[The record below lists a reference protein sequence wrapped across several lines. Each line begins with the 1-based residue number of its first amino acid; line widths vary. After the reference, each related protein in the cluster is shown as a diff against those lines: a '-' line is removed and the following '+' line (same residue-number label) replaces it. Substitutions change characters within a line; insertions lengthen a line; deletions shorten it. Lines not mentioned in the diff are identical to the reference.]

1 MAIQET
7 TPSRNITI
15 GYRELAA
22 FAVTILVI
30 AGTIMGA
37 MQWAVVT
44 AVTPLREEIRE
55 LSRRVDAG
63 FAENR
68 SELRGETGEIRG
80 EMTNLRGEMGEIRG
94 EMANL
99 RGELT
104 AVRNELTD
112 LRKDISDLSNRVTR
126 IETILEQQ
134 RPDMTAPDTP

>member
-7 TPSRNITI
+7 TPPRNIMI
-15 GYRELAA
+15 GYKELAA

-30 AGTIMGA
+30 VGAIMGA

-68 SELRGETGEIRG
+68 G
-80 EMTNLRGEMGEIRG
+80 EMSNM
-94 EMANL
+94 
-99 RGELT
+99 RGEL
-104 AVRNELTD
+104 ADMRKEMAD
-112 LRKDISDLSNRVTR
+112 MRKDINELSNRVTR

-134 RPDMTAPDTP
+134 RRGTTAPDTP

>member
-7 TPSRNITI
+7 NPSRNILI
-15 GYRELAA
+15 GYKELAA
-22 FAVTILVI
+22 FAVAILVI
-30 AGTIMGA
+30 VGAIMGA

-68 SELRGETGEIRG
+68 G
-80 EMTNLRGEMGEIRG
+80 EMSNMRR
-94 EMANL
+94 
-99 RGELT
+99 
-104 AVRNELTD
+104 ELTD
-112 LRKDISDLSNRVTR
+112 PRKDINELSHRVTR

-134 RPDMTAPDTP
+134 RRGATAPDTP

>member
-1 MAIQET
+1 MAVQET
-7 TPSRNITI
+7 NPPRNILI
-15 GYRELAA
+15 GYKELAA
-22 FAVTILVI
+22 LAVTILVI
-30 AGTIMGA
+30 AGAIMGA

-68 SELRGETGEIRG
+68 G
-80 EMTNLRGEMGEIRG
+80 EMSNMRG
-94 EMANL
+94 EMADM
-99 RGELT
+99 RKEL
-104 AVRNELTD
+104 ADMRNELTD

-134 RPDMTAPDTP
+134 RQGTTAPDTP

>member
-7 TPSRNITI
+7 TPPRNILI
-15 GYRELAA
+15 GYKELAA

-30 AGTIMGA
+30 VGAIMGA

-68 SELRGETGEIRG
+68 G
-80 EMTNLRGEMGEIRG
+80 EMSNM
-94 EMANL
+94 
-99 RGELT
+99 RGEL
-104 AVRNELTD
+104 AD
-112 LRKDISDLSNRVTR
+112 MRKDINGLSNRITR
-126 IETILEQQ
+126 IETILEQLH
-134 RPDMTAPDTP
+134 RGTTAPDTP

>member
-1 MAIQET
+1 MAVQESN
-7 TPSRNITI
+7 PPRNITI
-15 GYRELAA
+15 GYKELAA

-94 EMANL
+94 E
-99 RGELT
+99 LT

>member
-7 TPSRNITI
+7 TPPRNIMI
-15 GYRELAA
+15 GYKELAA

-30 AGTIMGA
+30 VGAIMGA

-68 SELRGETGEIRG
+68 SEMI
-80 EMTNLRGEMGEIRG
+80 
-94 EMANL
+94 
-99 RGELT
+99 
-104 AVRNELTD
+104 D
-112 LRKDISDLSNRVTR
+112 LRKDINDLSNRVTR
-126 IETILEQQ
+126 IETILEQLH
-134 RPDMTAPDTP
+134 RGTTAPDTP